1 MRTEFDKQLKKLH
14 GDLLEM
20 GTLCED
26 AITMTAQMLDGREG
40 LTAKISAAEMEI
52 DHKQREVESRCR
64 QILLRQQP
72 VACDLRVIST
82 ALKIVPDMERIGDQ
96 AVDISELMPS
106 IAGFEFAGRV
116 HIKEMAG
123 ATVKMVTESVQA
135 FVDSNEMLAEKVI
148 ASDDL
153 VDQLFDK
160 VKEELVEL
168 ICQKSIDVVIALDFL
183 MTAKYF
189 ERIGD
194 HAVNIV
200 IKMCGI
206 LQRSRTF
213 LKKQRSYHVNLR
225 G

>member
-14 GDLLEM
+14 EDMLEM
-20 GTLCED
+20 GRLCEE
-26 AITMTAQMLDGREG
+26 AITMTAWMLDGKEG
-40 LTAKISAAEMEI
+40 LTAKISSAEMEI
-52 DHKQREVESRCR
+52 DHKQREVERRCR

-96 AVDISELMPS
+96 AVDISELMPG

-123 ATVKMVTESVQA
+123 ATVKMVTESIQA
-135 FVDSNEMLAEKVI
+135 FVDSDELLARKVI
-148 ASDDL
+148 GSDDL
-153 VDQLFDK
+153 VDELFDK
-160 VKEELVEL
+160 VKEELVDL
-168 ICQKSIDVVIALDFL
+168 ICRKSIDAVIALDLL

-194 HAVNIV
+194 HAVNIAENV
-200 IKMCGI
+200 
-206 LQRSRTF
+206 RDF
-213 LKKQRSYHVNLR
+213 AAE
-225 G
+225 

>member
-1 MRTEFDKQLKKLH
+1 MSVRVTYEHELEVLKQDLKEMAHMVESAIEQTFMAFEDQDYTMAEDVIKGDRTVNDMER
-14 GDLLEM
+14 
-20 GTLCED
+20 
-26 AITMTAQMLDGREG
+26 AI
-40 LTAKISAAEMEI
+40 
-52 DHKQREVESRCR
+52 ESRCLSL
-64 QILLRQQP
+64 ILRQQP

-135 FVDSNEMLAEKVI
+135 FVDSDEMLAEKVI

-168 ICQKSIDVVIALDFL
+168 ICQKSIDVVIALDLL

-194 HAVNIV
+194 HAVNIAENV
-200 IKMCGI
+200 
-206 LQRSRTF
+206 RDF
-213 LKKQRSYHVNLR
+213 AAE
-225 G
+225 

>member
-1 MRTEFDKQLKKLH
+1 MRTEFDKQLKILH
-14 GDLLEM
+14 QDMLEM
-20 GTLCED
+20 GKLCEE
-26 AITMTAQMLDGREG
+26 AIAMTAQMLDGREG

-72 VACDLRVIST
+72 VACDLRVIAA

-96 AVDISELMPS
+96 AEDISELMPG
-106 IAGFEFAGRV
+106 IAEFEFSGRV

-123 ATVKMVTESVQA
+123 ATVKMVTESVQS
-135 FVDSNEMLAEKVI
+135 FVDSDEMLARKVI
-148 ASDDL
+148 ASDDF
-153 VDQLFDK
+153 VDELFDK

-168 ICQKSIDVVIALDFL
+168 ICKKEIDVAIALDLL

-194 HAVNIV
+194 HAVNIAENV
-200 IKMCGI
+200 
-206 LQRSRTF
+206 RDFVTA
-213 LKKQRSYHVNLR
+213 
-225 G
+225 

>member
-72 VACDLRVIST
+72 VSS
-82 ALKIVPDMERIGDQ
+82 ALKMISDMERIGDQ
-96 AVDISELMPS
+96 AVDISELMSS

-135 FVDSNEMLAEKVI
+135 FVDSDEMLAEKVI

-168 ICQKSIDVVIALDFL
+168 ICQKSIDVVIALDLL

-194 HAVNIV
+194 HAVNIAENV
-200 IKMCGI
+200 
-206 LQRSRTF
+206 RDF
-213 LKKQRSYHVNLR
+213 AAE
-225 G
+225 

>member
-82 ALKIVPDMERIGDQ
+82 ALKIVSDMERIGDQ

-135 FVDSNEMLAEKVI
+135 FVDSDEMLAEKVI

-168 ICQKSIDVVIALDFL
+168 ICQKSIDVVIALDLL

-194 HAVNIV
+194 HAVNIAENV
-200 IKMCGI
+200 
-206 LQRSRTF
+206 RDF
-213 LKKQRSYHVNLR
+213 AAE
-225 G
+225 

>member
-1 MRTEFDKQLKKLH
+1 M
-14 GDLLEM
+14 
-20 GTLCED
+20 
-26 AITMTAQMLDGREG
+26 
-40 LTAKISAAEMEI
+40 S
-52 DHKQREVESRCR
+52 
-64 QILLRQQP
+64 
-72 VACDLRVIST
+72 
-82 ALKIVPDMERIGDQ
+82 
-96 AVDISELMPS
+96 S

-135 FVDSNEMLAEKVI
+135 FVDSDEMLAEKVI

-168 ICQKSIDVVIALDFL
+168 ICQKSIDVVIALDLL

-194 HAVNIV
+194 HAVNIAENV
-200 IKMCGI
+200 
-206 LQRSRTF
+206 RDF
-213 LKKQRSYHVNLR
+213 AAE
-225 G
+225 

>member
-1 MRTEFDKQLKKLH
+1 M
-14 GDLLEM
+14 
-20 GTLCED
+20 
-26 AITMTAQMLDGREG
+26 
-40 LTAKISAAEMEI
+40 
-52 DHKQREVESRCR
+52 
-64 QILLRQQP
+64 
-72 VACDLRVIST
+72 IST

-135 FVDSNEMLAEKVI
+135 FVDSDEMLAEKVI

-168 ICQKSIDVVIALDFL
+168 ICQKSIDVVIALDLL

-194 HAVNIV
+194 HAVNIAENV
-200 IKMCGI
+200 
-206 LQRSRTF
+206 RDFTAE
-213 LKKQRSYHVNLR
+213 
-225 G
+225 